1 MLRRFTK
8 ARGILVAVGL
18 VAVISAC
25 SSNSTGFLSPYN
37 GVPAKSTPTPQPSL
51 TPTPKPTPTP
61 VPTPTPRPT
70 PTPTVSPTPTPT
82 PSGPTPTPSP
92 TPSGGGGITFVPP
105 SVTFNKGSTG
115 PQNTTAYRGSSYD
128 QNTSIVV
135 DNCDSGGIANIQQG
149 FDYGFWTITPEA
161 TNGSC
166 SFTIE
171 DNTNPSVTGTMFV
184 TNNSNVLTIK
194 VRH

>member
-61 VPTPTPRPT
+61 VPTPTP
-70 PTPTVSPTPTPT
+70 
-82 PSGPTPTPSP
+82 SP

-128 QNTSIVV
+128 QNTSLVT
-135 DNCDSGGIANIQQG
+135 DSCDSGGIASIQQG